1 MLQEK
6 EEELRRRTRK
16 LAEAK
21 GADNESERNKLKKES
36 DRLKDLFTQISGQFG
51 AGGGFMKGG
60 PPGFLSGLN
69 AHKIYFCIKDRADEV
84 ADFKRQRLDS
94 LAELTNAA
102 EKRAR
107 TKSEAIRD
115 ISSSSI
121 NEFVAQILERE
132 FRVFDDQPEETAGT
146 DDKTTK
152 PKKADEEMNEEKEI
166 NSSSKDAKAAKGN

>member
-1 MLQEK
+1 
-6 EEELRRRTRK
+6 
-16 LAEAK
+16 
-21 GADNESERNKLKKES
+21 
-36 DRLKDLFTQISGQFG
+36 
-51 AGGGFMKGG
+51 MKGG

-94 LAELTNAA
+94 LAELTNSA

-121 NEFVAQILERE
+121 NEFVSQILERE
-132 FRVFDDQPEETAGT
+132 FNIFDDQPEENDGT
-146 DDKTTK
+146 
-152 PKKADEEMNEEKEI
+152 
-166 NSSSKDAKAAKGN
+166 

>member
-1 MLQEK
+1 MAHKAEQVRQLQER
-6 EEELRRRTRK
+6 EEELKKRTKK

-21 GADNESERNKLKKES
+21 GSENESERNRIKKES
-36 DRLKDLFTQISGQFG
+36 DRLKDLFTQISSQFG
-51 AGGGFMKGG
+51 AGGSFSSFMKGG
-60 PPGFLSGLN
+60 PPGFLSSLN

-94 LAELTNAA
+94 LAELTNTA

-121 NEFVAQILERE
+121 NEFVSQILERE
-132 FRVFDDQPEETAGT
+132 FVVFDEE
-146 DDKTTK
+146 DKEN
-152 PKKADEEMNEEKEI
+152 AE
-166 NSSSKDAKAAKGN
+166 G